1 MKKNIV
7 FSLICILL
15 FNETQAQNTGAIAG
29 AAVAVA
35 AITFVAIKDNKKEM
49 AKEISQF
56 RSKEYIIHNIIGS
69 SNGNEIQFE
78 TESLAS
84 DNSGGLISIAFN
96 CNEVQKAGLLLAFFG
111 ENTDKNGNLM
121 DAYGFRYIPLKEAQ
135 ELFKRIDAVQDNN
148 KKYMSSD
155 TDVNNVYIEFEDIKF
170 VIYKDSGQQI
180 RVFWNGF
187 QVIWE
192 RAPFDRSKRRLDK
205 WFD

>member
-56 RSKEYIIHNIIGS
+56 RSKEYIIQNIIGS
-69 SNGNEIQFE
+69 SNGNEVQFE

-111 ENTDKNGNLM
+111 ENTDKHGNLM

-170 VIYKDSGQQI
+170 VIYKDGGQQI

-192 RAPFDRSKRRLDK
+192 RASFDRSKRRLDK